1 MNYIY
6 DIVLNFHEKYYEF
19 FEWEK
24 KDKIKNYFKIPIYR
38 VSDKTLKILKENQ
51 VKINSS
57 FLNQLKE
64 DNKKSKKIICIVSN
78 TKLSIGL
85 LFNEYGTLLKRSS
98 MIYEE
103 EEEANEICNNLK
115 ITPIPLLENKITK
128 EKKRLRL
135 ESERKEELIKYIE
148 TLSNLSTLKYLYY
161 EYYQTECNNNETIK
175 KSLKKELEKE
185 WTQKQN
191 LLYETIKILKN
202 KNLMTK

>member
-38 VSDKTLKILKENQ
+38 VSDKTLKILKDNQ

-78 TKLSIGL
+78 TKLSMGL

-115 ITPIPLLENKITK
+115 ITPIHLLENKITK

>member
-78 TKLSIGL
+78 TKLSMGL

>member
-38 VSDKTLKILKENQ
+38 VSDKTLKILKDNQ

>member
-38 VSDKTLKILKENQ
+38 VSDKTLKILKDNQ

-78 TKLSIGL
+78 TKLSMGL

>member
-64 DNKKSKKIICIVSN
+64 DNKKNKKIICIVSN